1 MRIVCLPAILV
12 LAAAIGC
19 APEKKPEPAPV
30 AVKGLTVNVSSDP
43 GKAMLVLSGKPVGET
58 PQSFKVG
65 AVEDLF
71 QLSATLGQEGLV
83 EKRIKFLSGDQ
94 VEVNFVFGAG
104 RSTMAK
110 VLGIPRILVFDY
122 GTGVT
127 FNVNRADLKAEFL
140 PLLERQATIL
150 DTHFPALDVFVCGHT
165 DSQGA
170 KDFNLS
176 LSLDRAR
183 AVAGQL
189 ESRGVKKAR
198 LKVQGFGSDFPV
210 AANDAETGRAMNR
223 RTEVILPQ

>member
-1 MRIVCLPAILV
+1 MRIVGLSSLV
-12 LAAAIGC
+12 LLAVLTGC
-19 APEKKPEPAPV
+19 TSKPDPV
-30 AVKGLTVNVSSDP
+30 PVPIKGITVNVSSEP
-43 GKAMLVLSGKPVGET
+43 GKAQLAISGKPAGET
-58 PQSFKVG
+58 PQSLKIA
-65 AVEDLF
+65 AVEELF

-83 EKRIKFLSGDQ
+83 EKRIKFLSADQ
-94 VEVNFVFGAG
+94 VEVNFLFGQG

-110 VLGIPRILVFDY
+110 VLGLPRILVFDY

-140 PLLERQATIL
+140 PLLERQARIL
-150 DTHFPALDVFVCGHT
+150 ETHFPSLDVFVCGHT

-170 KDFNLS
+170 KDFNLA

-183 AVAGQL
+183 AVSGQL
-189 ESRGVKKAR
+189 ESRGVKKER
-198 LKVQGFGSDFPV
+198 LKVQGFGSDYPV